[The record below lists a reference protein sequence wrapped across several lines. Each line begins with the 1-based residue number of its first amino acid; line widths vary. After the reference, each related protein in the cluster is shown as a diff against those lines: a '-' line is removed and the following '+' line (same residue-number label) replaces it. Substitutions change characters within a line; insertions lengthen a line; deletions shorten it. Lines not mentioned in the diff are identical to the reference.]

1 MRRDDF
7 EAAVSLLAE
16 HGLDR
21 LEQSLSGADEQVR
34 LMREDILRA
43 ERKLHEKVGRA
54 HWASSAHRTRA
65 STIRSEEIPYQ
76 TQEFNLVGS
85 RAPLVQAV
93 IGRRI
98 KALGDEGEQM
108 DEKVGFRV
116 RQIRREA
123 RVLLSLE
130 GQVTALEESY
140 ELISIAID
148 MGYHLIRSGFDV
160 DPLDDRSVREL
171 SRAYPVYD

>member
-7 EAAVSLLAE
+7 ESAVALLSE
-16 HGLDR
+16 HGLSR
-21 LEQSLSGADEQVR
+21 LEQSLSGANEQVR
-34 LMREDILRA
+34 IMQEDVGRL
-43 ERKLHEKVGRA
+43 ERRLYEKVGWAR
-54 HWASSAHRTRA
+54 WASHAHRSRA

-98 KALGDEGEQM
+98 KALGEEEGLM
-108 DEKVGFRV
+108 NEKTGFRL

-123 RVLLSLE
+123 RVLLSLG
-130 GQVTALEESY
+130 GQIVSLDESY

-148 MGYHLIRSGFDV
+148 MGYHLMRSGFDV
-160 DPLDDRSVREL
+160 EQLDESAVREL
-171 SRAYPVYD
+171 TRAYLMGG